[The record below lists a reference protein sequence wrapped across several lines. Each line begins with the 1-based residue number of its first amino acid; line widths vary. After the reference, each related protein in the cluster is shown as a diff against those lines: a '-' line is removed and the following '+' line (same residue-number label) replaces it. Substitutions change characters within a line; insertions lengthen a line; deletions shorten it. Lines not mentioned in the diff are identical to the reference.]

1 MKNDGDTM
9 IKLPSTLRAAA
20 GFAALVAAS
29 AATAHP
35 GHGLTAP
42 DNLMHVLEAEHVVG
56 LLAALAVGYGVVLL
70 RAIGRR
76 RRDREDRAGHDSTR
90 TPR

>member
-1 MKNDGDTM
+1 MK
-9 IKLPSTLRAAA
+9 LQSTLRAAA
-20 GFAALVAAS
+20 GFAAFAAGS
-29 AATAHP
+29 AALAHP

-70 RAIGRR
+70 RAIRR
-76 RRDREDRAGHDSTR
+76 RRRTDREDRADRDSTGTQR
-90 TPR
+90 

>member
-1 MKNDGDTM
+1 MT
-9 IKLPSTLRAAA
+9 TQRFLRAAA
-20 GFAALVAAS
+20 GLAALVAGS
-29 AATAHP
+29 AAMAHP

-70 RAIGRR
+70 RAIRR
-76 RRDREDRAGHDSTR
+76 RRRADREDRADRDSTGTQR
-90 TPR
+90 

>member
-1 MKNDGDTM
+1 MN
-9 IKLPSTLRAAA
+9 KLPSTLRAAA
-20 GFAALVAAS
+20 GLAALAAAS

-42 DNLMHVLEAEHVVG
+42 DNLLHVLEAEHVVG

-70 RAIGRR
+70 RASRR
-76 RRDREDRAGHDSTR
+76 RGKDRDTRDADRNEH
-90 TPR
+90 